1 VHDDEGSTEAKLN
14 YNHISNA
21 WNIQRGF
28 QDTHRIPKSNCSK
41 ENLTMENEII
51 WVTGASSGIGKELA
65 LKIARSGKNVA
76 VSARNAEM
84 LEKLKESAK
93 DGKDLIKIFPCDI
106 ASLQSVTD
114 TEKKI
119 SKEFNIAALFNNA
132 GVTSFKPAADDTI
145 EEIQKIINTNL
156 LGAIYTI
163 KSVLPAMIKANR
175 GVIVNTVSVV
185 AKKIFTASSA
195 YSASKSGLLAYT
207 DVLREEVR
215 KNNIKILNV
224 LPGATKTPIWPNS
237 ALEKFS
243 ERMMTPADVASV
255 IMNLYGEDGTA
266 VPEEIT
272 LRPLKGDL

>member
-1 VHDDEGSTEAKLN
+1 
-14 YNHISNA
+14 
-21 WNIQRGF
+21 
-28 QDTHRIPKSNCSK
+28 
-41 ENLTMENEII
+41 MENEII

-65 LKIARSGKNVA
+65 LKLAQSGKIVA
-76 VSARNAEM
+76 ASARNLEM
-84 LEKLKESAK
+84 LEKLKDGAK
-93 DGKDLIKIFPCDI
+93 EGKDFIKIFPCDI
-106 ASLQSVTD
+106 ASLQSVAE

-119 SKEFNIAALFNNA
+119 SKDYTISALFNNA
-132 GVTSFKPAADDTI
+132 GVTSFKPAADDSL
-145 EEIQKIINTNL
+145 EDIQKIINTNL

-163 KSVLPAMIKANR
+163 KSVLPSMIKENR
-175 GVIVNTVSVV
+175 GVIVNTISVV

-237 ALEKFS
+237 ALERFS
-243 ERMMTPADVASV
+243 ERMMTPADVAAV
-255 IMNLYGEDGTA
+255 ILNLYGDDGTA